1 MYKTTKLSL
10 PSKKNYYKSNPR
22 KNNSMEGN
30 MGKDMLI
37 FTQQMRM
44 SGYIFNMQCFLV
56 DGAVYCMSEVLV
68 LLALFFACN

>member
-1 MYKTTKLSL
+1 
-10 PSKKNYYKSNPR
+10 
-22 KNNSMEGN
+22 MEGN